1 MSHIRITQIRSTIG
15 RNKKQAEILKGL
27 GVRKMN
33 HTVDVLDTPENRGM
47 IFKIQHLLKV
57 EML

>member
-1 MSHIRITQIRSTIG
+1 MSHIKITQIRSTIG

-27 GVRKMN
+27 GVRRMN
-33 HTVDVLDTPENRGM
+33 NPVEVLDTPENRGM